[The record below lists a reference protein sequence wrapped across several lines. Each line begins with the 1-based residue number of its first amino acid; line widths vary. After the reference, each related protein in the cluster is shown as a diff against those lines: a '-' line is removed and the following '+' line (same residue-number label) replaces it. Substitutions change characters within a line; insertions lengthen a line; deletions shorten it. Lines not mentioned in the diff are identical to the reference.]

1 MVPVTAEREA
11 EPRILLV
18 VAARR
23 DVDVSPSEQVAA
35 PRGAACVDRV
45 LDGVGP
51 APDALERQ
59 TRLAVRAR
67 AQRAAADNR
76 EAHAGRRGRRCACWE
91 TNQIA
96 NRRSGVISRGRPDRG
111 ASTRPASPWW
121 V

>member
-1 MVPVTAEREA
+1 MTAEREA
-11 EPRILLV
+11 EPPTLRAI
-18 VAARR
+18 AARPDLDGSR
-23 DVDVSPSEQVAA
+23 SEQVAA
-35 PRGAACVDRV
+35 RRNAEHVDRV

-59 TRLAVRAR
+59 TRLVVRAR